1 MIVRPLFLN
10 NSGLFL
16 WHSFMAAPDFWI
28 EAQTGQLVVVHMHVA
43 LDGLLHVLAIDEA
56 VCSQDI
62 FNSPIEALDH
72 PIGLRAS
79 GFGLR
84 ALGLGVWSGLP
95 PGSRSGK

>member
-1 MIVRPLFLN
+1 
-10 NSGLFL
+10 
-16 WHSFMAAPDFWI
+16 MAAPDFWI
-28 EAQTGQLVVVHMHVA
+28 EARTGQLVVVHMHVT

-56 VCSQDI
+56 VCSQAI

-72 PIGLRAS
+72 PIGLRAA